1 MINEIWLFVTGIIT
15 TFVGA
20 FVSFIFTKSKYKTEV
35 DANKI
40 QNFSSSIE
48 AYKTM
53 YEDMI
58 EDLKDQ
64 NKELR
69 EEVASLKK
77 ELYQNREQLLTLTNL
92 FLVNAMKGSSEQID
106 PTSVN
111 KLMDIIKY
119 GTEHQ
124 K

>member
-1 MINEIWLFVTGIIT
+1 MINEIWLFITGTIT

-40 QNFSSSIE
+40 QNFSSSID

-58 EDLKDQ
+58 EDLKDN

-69 EEVASLKK
+69 EELASVKK
-77 ELYQNREQLLTLTNL
+77 ELHQTREQLLTLTNL
-92 FLVNAMKGSSEQID
+92 FLVSAMKGSSEQID
-106 PTSVN
+106 SNSLN

-119 GTEHQ
+119 GTEN
-124 K
+124 KE